1 MSPKLPELLIGLAVS
16 LLRPAPPEAG
26 GDYAA
31 GRVGLMASLLVLASQ
46 EAERGAAARIWEN
59 AAIAELLGDTA
70 SPPLQSTWS
79 ELDARNVDLR
89 RALIALHISAEDRGD
104 RELQTR
110 ILGLYEAMAHAR
122 RLELPG

>member
-1 MSPKLPELLIGLAVS
+1 MSPKLPELLVGLAVS
-16 LLRPAPPEAG
+16 LSSPAPPEAG

-31 GRVGLMASLLVLASQ
+31 GRLGLVATLLLLASQ

-59 AAIAELLGDTA
+59 AAMAELLGQPL
-70 SPPLQSTWS
+70 PPLDLAWS
-79 ELDARNVDLR
+79 ALDARNAELR
-89 RALIALHISAEDRGD
+89 RALIALHISAEDQGD

-110 ILGLYEAMAHAR
+110 ILGLYEAMAYAR

>member
-1 MSPKLPELLIGLAVS
+1 MSPNLPELLIGLAVS

-59 AAIAELLGDTA
+59 AAITELLGDTTSTPA
-70 SPPLQSTWS
+70 HTTWS
-79 ELDARNVDLR
+79 ELDARNADLR
-89 RALIALHISAEDRGD
+89 RALIALHIAAEDRGD
-104 RELQTR
+104 PELQGR
-110 ILGLYEAMAHAR
+110 ILALYEAMAHAR